1 MYNAVSQN
9 KRNTIL
15 IMSVFVIIIGVIGL
29 FIGAATDSYSLAL
42 IIFICAIL
50 YAWLQYFIAGKLAMM
65 MTGAQEIS
73 KNDAPEL
80 WRVVENLSIASGMPM
95 SESLYYR

>member
-9 KRNTIL
+9 KTQHNINYVCVCDNYWNYR
-15 IMSVFVIIIGVIGL
+15 SVYRRG
-29 FIGAATDSYSLAL
+29 TDSYSLAL

-73 KNDAPEL
+73 KK
-80 WRVVENLSIASGMPM
+80 
-95 SESLYYR
+95 